1 MHFFNISIQST
12 SVALFYFPKTCP
24 SIMSWHLCLKVT
36 INCFVFYYKSETQY
50 MVVRVIFGVISVCDN
65 TCAPSID
72 ALRTTHGDNTPPTL
86 KKYKVIKLIMLSMK
100 CNNIH
105 NTMLSGIISNH
116 D

>member
-1 MHFFNISIQST
+1 MNSDLPNDMDAHI
-12 SVALFYFPKTCP
+12 
-24 SIMSWHLCLKVT
+24 
-36 INCFVFYYKSETQY
+36 
-50 MVVRVIFGVISVCDN
+50 IFGVISVYDN

-86 KKYKVIKLIMLSMK
+86 KKYKVIKLIILSMK

-105 NTMLSGIISNH
+105 ITMLNGIISNH